1 MVKKVNT
8 QEFAAEAMKAPV
20 AVVDFNATWCGPC
33 RMLGPVLEQLSEEM
47 AGEVE
52 FYGVDVDENSA
63 LAGQYGVMSVPTV
76 ILFKN
81 GNKTDMNIGFQPKEM
96 YAAWI
101 RKNL

>member
-1 MVKKVNT
+1 MIQEVKNNDLSK
-8 QEFAAEAMKAPV
+8 AMQAKC

-33 RMLGPVLEQLSEEM
+33 RMLGPVLEQISEEM

-52 FYGVDVDENSA
+52 FYGVDVDENSS
-63 LAGQYGVMSVPTV
+63 LAAQYGVMSVPTV
-76 ILFKN
+76 ILFKD
-81 GNKTDMNIGFQPKEM
+81 GKKADMNIGFQPKDM